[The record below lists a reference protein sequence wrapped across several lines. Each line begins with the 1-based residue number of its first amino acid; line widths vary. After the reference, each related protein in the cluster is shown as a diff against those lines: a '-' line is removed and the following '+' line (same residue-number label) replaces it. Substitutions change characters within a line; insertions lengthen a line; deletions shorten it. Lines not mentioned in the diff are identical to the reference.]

1 MTTKAKGKQETMKG
15 LYCFSPFIPQ
25 HQYVYSSYCSLYVSF
40 DTDKVNLCLN
50 PLRGK
55 LSFHFRLSP
64 NVGESNTEIG
74 SRDGEQQHELTEK
87 PADRKRKHHSS
98 DKHSHRR
105 KSKKKHKHNLQQI
118 IQSLMTQIQITQQRT
133 FQKQKKIQSLQNQ
146 MQIYLLLIFQK
157 ICLM

>member
-1 MTTKAKGKQETMKG
+1 MMTTKAKGKQKTMKG

-40 DTDKVNLCLN
+40 DIDRVNLCLN

-105 KSKKKHKHNLQQI
+105 KSKKKHKHK
-118 IQSLMTQIQITQQRT
+118 SER
-133 FQKQKKIQSLQNQ
+133 KKKKKRRYKSESETSSTESDNDQDEH
-146 MQIYLLLIFQK
+146 
-157 ICLM
+157 

>member
-1 MTTKAKGKQETMKG
+1 MTTKAKGKQKTMKG

-40 DTDKVNLCLN
+40 DTDRVNLCLN

-98 DKHSHRR
+98 DKHSQR
-105 KSKKKHKHNLQQI
+105 KSKKKHKHK
-118 IQSLMTQIQITQQRT
+118 SER
-133 FQKQKKIQSLQNQ
+133 KKKKKRRYKSESETSSTESDNDQDEH
-146 MQIYLLLIFQK
+146 
-157 ICLM
+157 